1 MSVVYVEIE
10 EWSSRKRSS
19 NKPNCFNYSLEK
31 DDPYLFVEK
40 LMGVKDLDTV
50 NFVYDLSHETDE
62 LIDLKV
68 MINSNIPMIILK
80 SK

>member
-10 EWSSRKRSS
+10 EWSSRKRRS
-19 NKPNCFNYSLEK
+19 NKPNCFKYSLEK

-40 LMGVKDLDTV
+40 LMGIKDLDTV
-50 NFVYDLSHETDE
+50 SFVYDLSHETDE